1 MLSTHFKEGNTL
13 SAQSKVSIPLPEDD
27 PDAMVILCKALHMR
41 FDMRAEEISAETLL
55 KIGVVADK
63 YDCSLGL
70 GVLPHYWI
78 NQQVPTATDKTRA
91 DLFVASYLMKEP
103 ELFQRLGHDLQM
115 KNSGNLSIA
124 LQEEHHPHVLGKVI
138 GKTPSLIALK
148 ADYC

>member
-1 MLSTHFKEGNTL
+1 MLSPHFKEGSTL

-78 NQQVPTATDKTRA
+78 NQQMSTANDKTRA
-91 DLFVASYLMKEP
+91 QLFVASYLLKEP
-103 ELFQRLGHDLQM
+103 EMFQRLGYELQM
-115 KNSGNLSIA
+115 KNAGRVDIV
-124 LQEEHHPHVLGKVI
+124 LQEQHQPHVLGKVI
-138 GKTPSLIALK
+138 GKMFPNVAG
-148 ADYC
+148 